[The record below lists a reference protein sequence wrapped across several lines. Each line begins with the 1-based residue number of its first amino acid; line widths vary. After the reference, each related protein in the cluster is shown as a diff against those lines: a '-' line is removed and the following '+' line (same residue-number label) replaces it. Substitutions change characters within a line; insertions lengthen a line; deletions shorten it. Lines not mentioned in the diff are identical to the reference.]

1 MVRALKILLKI
12 AVMIIGVVLTVTAAL
27 GWLYLVR
34 PDLPAAGPPVAN
46 ALPLDELSGRAGVAL
61 LPFVAVWA
69 VAGLL
74 LGVLA
79 RAVGLG
85 RIATAVVVALGV
97 GAAVLA
103 ATGVSIVVTEQIPAS
118 QAYATARHVHAV
130 YVAALIAASCAALV
144 ARPWHLRRRQPEVA
158 APYVPLAVG
167 DD

>member
-34 PDLPAAGPPVAN
+34 PDLPAAGPSVARV
-46 ALPLDELSGRAGVAL
+46 LPLDELSGRAGVAL
-61 LPFVAVWA
+61 VPFVAVWA
-69 VAGLL
+69 AAGLL

-103 ATGVSIVVTEQIPAS
+103 ATGVSIVVTEQIP
-118 QAYATARHVHAV
+118 
-130 YVAALIAASCAALV
+130 
-144 ARPWHLRRRQPEVA
+144 
-158 APYVPLAVG
+158 
-167 DD
+167 